1 MSVKNKIS
9 ELIGSAKKYWK
20 TPPKG
25 RYVTYK
31 EIASLSG
38 GGIGVRFVG
47 HCLGQMTISVGNEL
61 IGNTIG
67 INPTALYA
75 IYIISL
81 ITAFPLTAIR
91 ARMID
96 NTRSMKGK
104 YRPYLIVMGVP
115 TVILGVGFIW
125 MPYELMSMFWKC
137 ATVLLFN
144 IGFQFF
150 YNFYYDSYDGL
161 INVIS
166 PDSIER
172 SDVLSVRCI
181 VENLSPSIVN
191 IAFPLLAKLVT
202 GENTLYD
209 MRVYRYTFPPMLI
222 FGFLISIFVY
232 ANVEEKIIQ
241 AKTHLVQVK
250 FVDAFKAVAKNKYF
264 WIISLAGW
272 MGFLESA
279 FASIMHWMYNYQGA
293 CDAGQYAIITAIAG
307 NASLWPNIIAPF
319 FIRRFGKKKILIF
332 TNLMSIGFIA
342 MMLPVIR
349 LTGTPYAIWLL
360 LACTFVNTLITA
372 LGHLLTPSVNAD
384 IRDYQQYIT
393 GERIDGMFAAV
404 GLIGNVIT
412 IATSSVLPVIYER
425 AGLNAEV
432 AVSLGYSADNV
443 YHVLYNRDYFV
454 SICTVLIIAS
464 VIGAAMNVIPYFFFD
479 FTETKQKSVVRV
491 LKIRALLEDYA
502 NGLLRDEKLVE
513 AVDIIKEAEEYGEKM
528 PYDIS
533 GAKAVLREAKSKG
546 RAEYAAAKAELR
558 RQKEENEKIEIA
570 VFVTDELRRF
580 TTPEG
585 VAELETAKEIASVGI
600 DGLFGVSVMSRAQ
613 AKAMPRNTQTERNRR
628 KKAIEFAS
636 VMDSARKAARKHFPD
651 GVVEFDISRF
661 DELFREED
669 EAQARFLET
678 AKLLKKAKENGD
690 AHAIKEHNEALKA
703 FKRRKREIEKAIKA
717 ATNENSVYHRAA
729 KPYLDAV
736 KTIRQA
742 ESYARLDE
750 IKALCEAAASRCA
763 E

>member
-1 MSVKNKIS
+1 MNIINKVKG
-9 ELIGSAKKYWK
+9 LAGTAKSNWK

-38 GGIGVRFVG
+38 GGIGVRFVS
-47 HCLGQMTISVGNEL
+47 HCITQMIISVGNEL

-67 INPTALYA
+67 INPTSLYA

-81 ITAFPLTAIR
+81 ITAFPLTALR

-104 YRPYLIVMGVP
+104 YRPYLIVMGIP
-115 TVILGVGFIW
+115 AVILGIGFIW
-125 MPYELMSMFWKC
+125 MPYELMSNLWKC
-137 ATVLLFN
+137 VTVLAFN

-166 PDSIER
+166 PNSVER

-181 VENLSPSIVN
+181 VENLSPSIIN

-209 MRVYRYTFPPMLI
+209 IRVYRMTYPPMMI
-222 FGFLISIFVY
+222 FGFLISLFVY
-232 ANVEEKIIQ
+232 VNVEEKIIQ
-241 AKTHLVQVK
+241 AKTHLIQVK
-250 FVDAFKAVAKNKYF
+250 FIDAFKAVAKNKYF

-279 FASIMHWMYNYQGA
+279 FASILHWMYDYQQA
-293 CDAGQYAIITAIAG
+293 CEAWQFSIITAIAG

-319 FIRRFGKKKILIF
+319 FIRRYGKKKILVA

-349 LTGTPYAIWLL
+349 LTGHPSAIWLL
-360 LACTFVNTLITA
+360 LVCLFINTLITA

-412 IATSSVLPVIYER
+412 MATGFVLPMIYEKS
-425 AGLNAEV
+425 GLNEETAV
-432 AVSLGYSADNV
+432 ALGYSASNV
-443 YHVLYNRDYFV
+443 YEVLNNREYFI
-454 SICTVLIIAS
+454 SICSILIVAS

-479 FTETKQKSVVRV
+479 FTEIKQKSVINV
-491 LKIRALLEDYA
+491 LKIRALFEDYA
-502 NGLLRDEKLVE
+502 NGVLSDEKLVE
-513 AVDIIKEAEEYGEKM
+513 AVEIIKEAELYFNKT
-528 PYDIS
+528 PNDLS
-533 GAKAVLREAKSKG
+533 GAKAVLRQAKSRGKE
-546 RAEYAAAKAELR
+546 EYASAKAEFH

-570 VFVTDELRRF
+570 AFVMEELKKF

-585 VAELETAKEIASVGI
+585 IDELENAKAFAVKGL
-600 DGLFGVSVMSRAQ
+600 DGFLTMKLPDRAQ
-613 AKAMPRNTQTERNRR
+613 AKAMPKETEMEKNRR
-628 KKAIEFAS
+628 RAALGLISDLKT
-636 VMDSARKAARKHFPD
+636 ARKAAAKYYPD
-651 GVVEFDISRF
+651 GIVEFDVSRF
-661 DELFREED
+661 EKLFKAED
-669 EAQARFLET
+669 RAQEKFIKT
-678 AKLLKKAKENGD
+678 AKKLKLAKARGSAGE
-690 AHAIKEHNEALKA
+690 IKKYNEKL
-703 FKRRKREIEKAIKA
+703 KAIKKEKLA
-717 ATNENSVYHRAA
+717 IAKQIKVATNDNSVYHRAA

-736 KTIRQA
+736 KTVRQA
-742 ESYARLDE
+742 ENYSRLDE
-750 IKALCEAAASRCA
+750 IKMLYEKAAAKV
-763 E
+763 